1 MSSSLYLVHHGIK
14 GQKWGVRRF
23 RNEDGTLTEAGKKR
37 YKVGSDGQLVKLTRA
52 EKVERRKK
60 ADRQLMEDYTSGR
73 KVSLAGSV
81 KARVHMGV
89 SKNNAQHEFV
99 TDKKNQ
105 SLVDEYNDA
114 QKSLTAFKDFR
125 RNAPGDIDEGST
137 TGQLL
142 KISED
147 SAYTRMDRASARLA
161 EAQGRHVYNRLVE
174 EYGQVG
180 ADRFI
185 EESMFMPFRKAGEE
199 YVDVVIRERRN
210 ALRVL

>member
-1 MSSSLYLVHHGIK
+1 MPDHIYLAHHGIK

-52 EKVERRKK
+52 EKAERRKK

-73 KVSLAGSV
+73 KVSFTGGV
-81 KARVHMGV
+81 KARANMGV

-99 TDKKNQ
+99 TDEKNRN
-105 SLVDEYNDA
+105 LVNEYNDA
-114 QKSLTAFKDFR
+114 QEALTAFKDFR
-125 RNAPGDIDEGST
+125 RNAPDDIDRGQ

-147 SAYTRMDRASARLA
+147 NAYRRMDRASARLA
-161 EAQGRHVYNRLVE
+161 EAEGRHVYNRLVE

-185 EESMFMPFRKAGEE
+185 NESMFMPYRRAGEQ

-210 ALRVL
+210 ALRVN

>member
-1 MSSSLYLVHHGIK
+1 MPDHIYLAHHGIK

-52 EKVERRKK
+52 EKAERRKK

-73 KVSLAGSV
+73 KVSFTGGV
-81 KARVHMGV
+81 KARANMGV

-99 TDKKNQ
+99 TDEKNRN
-105 SLVDEYNDA
+105 LVNEYNDA
-114 QKSLTAFKDFR
+114 QEALTAFKDFR
-125 RNAPGDIDEGST
+125 RNARDDIDRGQ

-147 SAYTRMDRASARLA
+147 NAYRRMDRASARLA
-161 EAQGRHVYNRLVE
+161 EAEGRHVYNRLVE

-185 EESMFMPFRKAGEE
+185 NESMFMPYRRAGEQ

-210 ALRVL
+210 ALRVN